1 MKKAVVFAIILLILA
16 VAALSIRKEYQHG
29 TTVAINVTEKN
40 LSWVIVN
47 SGDTSVDVDV
57 YDGITGFVIRNL
69 GIGNKSEI
77 PKKNV
82 EITARQNG

>member
-47 SGDTSVDVDV
+47 
-57 YDGITGFVIRNL
+57 
-69 GIGNKSEI
+69 
-77 PKKNV
+77 
-82 EITARQNG
+82 